1 MAEKGEKTMKKVLIS
16 IIIFSVIISGGFC
29 NYSNADTSLD
39 STISQGDSFIST
51 GKNQKDIA
59 TINGNKFSSVVKT
72 VYNIL
77 LIIGVSVSVIII
89 GIMGIKIIT
98 GSVEDKAEIKEQMV
112 PYLIGCGVMFGA
124 FTIWKIAMV
133 IAGAVG

>member
-1 MAEKGEKTMKKVLIS
+1 MKKVLIS
-16 IIIFSVIISGGFC
+16 IIIFSVIILGGFC
-29 NYSNADTSLD
+29 NYSNADTTFD
-39 STISQGDSFIST
+39 ATISQGDSFIST

-59 TINGNKFSSVVKT
+59 TINGTKFSNVVKK

-77 LIIGVSVSVIII
+77 LIIGVAISVIIV
-89 GIMGIKIIT
+89 GVMGIRIIT
-98 GSVEDKAEIKEQMV
+98 GSAEDKAEIKEQMV

>member
-1 MAEKGEKTMKKVLIS
+1 MKKVLIS
-16 IIIFSVIISGGFC
+16 IIIFSVIILGGFC

>member
-1 MAEKGEKTMKKVLIS
+1 MKKVLIS
-16 IIIFSVIISGGFC
+16 IIIFSVIILGGFC

-124 FTIWKIAMV
+124 FTIWKIVMV

>member
-1 MAEKGEKTMKKVLIS
+1 MKKILTALCQCCQWHYRRQAQ
-16 IIIFSVIISGGFC
+16 G
-29 NYSNADTSLD
+29 
-39 STISQGDSFIST
+39 SQYFFH
-51 GKNQKDIA
+51 
-59 TINGNKFSSVVKT
+59 KFSSVVKT

-77 LIIGVSVSVIII
+77 LIIGVAVSVIII
-89 GIMGIKIIT
+89 GVMGIRIIT
-98 GSVEDKAEIKEQMV
+98 GSAEDKAEIKEQMV

>member
-1 MAEKGEKTMKKVLIS
+1 MAEKGEKAMKKVLIS
-16 IIIFSVIISGGFC
+16 IIIFSVIILGGFC
-29 NYSNADTSLD
+29 NYSNAATTLD
-39 STISQGDSFIST
+39 GTINQGDSFIST
-51 GKNQKDIA
+51 GKSQNDIA
-59 TINGNKFSSVVKT
+59 TINGTKFSNVVKK

-77 LIIGVSVSVIII
+77 LTIGVAVSVIII
-89 GIMGIKIIT
+89 GVMGIRIIT

-124 FTIWKIAMV
+124 FAIWKIAMV